1 MSVEN
6 STAGEDDRSDLLADA
21 RTSPPEK
28 RFADAYGLAE
38 QRQKLEQ
45 LVLEPLA
52 TDEAPGPVQTVCIGG
67 PAGAGKMWLA
77 EALAGE
83 LAEAGFS
90 YYCPSTTFEEYE
102 PFRQYVMALVDD
114 ARENEPSVILFE
126 DGDSVYDTVGGT
138 LTDAVEAAHD
148 AGDTVLALATLAE
161 KGRRHRPSRRQLWTH
176 VCPDVFVEV
185 DEPSLERRTAMLRD
199 LLCDA
204 DESAVPDID
213 PQELDVDAL
222 AEQLEWALPTEIEFV
237 CERIEHLAART
248 DDGPFT
254 QAEIEEII
262 TEVRRERERAA
273 PERFDDRIVEQSAS
287 DGVTDRHL
295 VEETEITYDD
305 VGGLDSVIDR
315 LTELLVVPEQYP
327 TLFENSN
334 LQATRGVLLHGP
346 PGNGKTLLA
355 RALATETDRTFLS
368 VRGPELKNKW
378 FGESERRIRELFETA
393 DEQAPSIVFF
403 DELDAIAGDRNA
415 CSSSPTTSMVNM
427 LLSEMDGLEER
438 GDVLFLAATNRID
451 ALDEAVLR
459 PGRIGATV
467 EITPPDAAGQA
478 EIFEIYAADL
488 PTDEDVT
495 PGWFADTAPAGLS
508 GAEIEGVCRQALHAA
523 VRDGGKGLTIA
534 REHVTQSLN
543 SV

>member
-1 MSVEN
+1 
-6 STAGEDDRSDLLADA
+6 
-21 RTSPPEK
+21 
-28 RFADAYGLAE
+28 
-38 QRQKLEQ
+38 
-45 LVLEPLA
+45 
-52 TDEAPGPVQTVCIGG
+52 
-67 PAGAGKMWLA
+67 
-77 EALAGE
+77 
-83 LAEAGFS
+83 
-90 YYCPSTTFEEYE
+90 
-102 PFRQYVMALVDD
+102 
-114 ARENEPSVILFE
+114 
-126 DGDSVYDTVGGT
+126 
-138 LTDAVEAAHD
+138 
-148 AGDTVLALATLAE
+148 
-161 KGRRHRPSRRQLWTH
+161 
-176 VCPDVFVEV
+176 
-185 DEPSLERRTAMLRD
+185 MLRD
-199 LLCDA
+199 LLCTA
-204 DESAVPDID
+204 DESSTLNVD
-213 PQELDVDAL
+213 PQELDIDAL
-222 AEQLEWALPTEIEFV
+222 AEQLEWALPAEIEFV
-237 CERIEHLAART
+237 CERIEYLAART
-248 DDGPFT
+248 GDGSFT
-254 QAEIEEII
+254 QAEIEDVID
-262 TEVRRERERAA
+262 EVRYERECAA
-273 PERFDDRIVEQSAS
+273 PERFADDPRTGESAS
-287 DGVTDRHL
+287 DGVTGRHL
-295 VEETEITYDD
+295 VEETDITYDD
-305 VGGLDSVIDR
+305 IGGLDSVIDR

-378 FGESERRIRELFETA
+378 FGESEQRIRDLFETA

-467 EITPPDAAGQA
+467 EITPPDATGQA

-488 PTDEDVT
+488 PTDDDVT

-523 VRDGGKGLTIA
+523 VRESDERVTIA
-534 REHVTQSLN
+534 QEHVTQGLN